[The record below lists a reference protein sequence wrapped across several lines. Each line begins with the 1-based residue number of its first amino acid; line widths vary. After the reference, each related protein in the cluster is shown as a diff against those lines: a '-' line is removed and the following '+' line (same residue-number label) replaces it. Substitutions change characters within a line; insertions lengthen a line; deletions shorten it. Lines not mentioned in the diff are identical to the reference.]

1 MRHIFVSALGT
12 VGLTLVLLGAVLMG
26 IGLLSAPDPW
36 GFNRTLAVF
45 GLLMLIL
52 GALLYA
58 AARTN
63 NKRKP

>member
-1 MRHIFVSALGT
+1 MRHILVSGLGA
-12 VGLTLVLLGAVLMG
+12 VGLTLVLLGAVLTG

-36 GFNRTLAVF
+36 GFNRTIGVF
-45 GLLMLIL
+45 GFLMFVL

-63 NKRKP
+63 NKQKP

>member
-1 MRHIFVSALGT
+1 MRHILVSGLGA
-12 VGLTLVLLGAVLMG
+12 VGLTLVLLGAVLTA

-36 GFNRTLAVF
+36 GFNRTIGVF
-45 GLLMLIL
+45 GFLMLIL

-63 NKRKP
+63 TKQKP